1 VGFRPLVCFANPD
14 TTQQFPVLNIRRLMG
29 KDNRRGWRGG
39 GDILEHCSP
48 NIDVSVIIEVSVW
61 PPRDTKIPT
70 LSAKDADE
78 DGAPGTAFEN
88 REGVRRH

>member
-1 VGFRPLVCFANPD
+1 
-14 TTQQFPVLNIRRLMG
+14 
-29 KDNRRGWRGG
+29 
-39 GDILEHCSP
+39 
-48 NIDVSVIIEVSVW
+48 VW